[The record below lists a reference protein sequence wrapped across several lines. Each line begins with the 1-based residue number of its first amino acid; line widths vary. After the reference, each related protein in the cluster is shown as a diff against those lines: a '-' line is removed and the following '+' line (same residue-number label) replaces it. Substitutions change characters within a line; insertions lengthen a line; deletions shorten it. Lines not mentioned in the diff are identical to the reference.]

1 MPSITTDFIEEEPP
15 MLDDEKDDVPE
26 PKILQKIE
34 QDIFMDK
41 PPPAMKE
48 IIEEVVEP
56 VSVSEPVSKPVK
68 KKRVMTEAQKE
79 QLTKNREKALITRRA
94 RAAEKKELQELEG
107 LKKAKQKA
115 ELKAYVNDDKPL
127 VQQAPAP
134 TPAPAPAPE
143 PVVKFQEKIVYKE
156 VLPDIESKIQSAISE
171 ALQAHDSARKVRKEK
186 KKLAQKEENHND
198 QLLDMVFHAQRQR
211 PVKRFG
217 QGGSKGYFD

>member
-1 MPSITTDFIEEEPP
+1 MPLITTDFIEEEPP

-41 PPPAMKE
+41 PPPAVKE
-48 IIEEVVEP
+48 IIEEVV
-56 VSVSEPVSKPVK
+56 EPVSKPVK

-79 QLTKNREKALITRRA
+79 QLTKNREKALVTRR
-94 RAAEKKELQELEG
+94 
-107 LKKAKQKA
+107 
-115 ELKAYVNDDKPL
+115 
-127 VQQAPAP
+127 
-134 TPAPAPAPE
+134 APAPE
-143 PVVKFQEKIVYKE
+143 PDVKFQEKIVYKE

-211 PVKRFG
+211 PAKRFG
-217 QGGSKGYFD
+217 QGGSKGFFD

>member
-1 MPSITTDFIEEEPP
+1 MPLITTDFIEEEPP

-41 PPPAMKE
+41 PPPAVKE
-48 IIEEVVEP
+48 IIEEVV
-56 VSVSEPVSKPVK
+56 EPVSKPVK

-79 QLTKNREKALITRRA
+79 QLTKNREKALVTRRA

-134 TPAPAPAPE
+134 APAPTPEPAPAPE

-171 ALQAHDSARKVRKEK
+171 ALQAHDSARKVRKQK

-211 PVKRFG
+211 PAKRFG
-217 QGGSKGYFD
+217 QGGSKGFFD

>member
-1 MPSITTDFIEEEPP
+1 MPLITTDFIEEEPP
-15 MLDDEKDDVPE
+15 MLDDEEDDVPE

-41 PPPAMKE
+41 PPPAVKE
-48 IIEEVVEP
+48 IIEEVV
-56 VSVSEPVSKPVK
+56 EPVSKPVK

-79 QLTKNREKALITRRA
+79 QLTKNREKALVTRRA
-94 RAAEKKELQELEG
+94 RAVEKKELQELEG

-127 VQQAPAP
+127 LQPAPAP

-171 ALQAHDSARKVRKEK
+171 ALQAHDSARKVRKQK
-186 KKLAQKEENHND
+186 KKPAQKEETHNE

>member
-1 MPSITTDFIEEEPP
+1 MSIMPLITTDFIEEEPP
-15 MLDDEKDDVPE
+15 MLDDEEDDVPE

-41 PPPAMKE
+41 PPPAVKE

-56 VSVSEPVSKPVK
+56 VSKPVSKPVK
-68 KKRVMTEAQKE
+68 KKRVMTEAQME
-79 QLTKNREKALITRRA
+79 QLTKNREKALVTRRA
-94 RAAEKKELQELEG
+94 RAAERKELQELEG

-127 VQQAPAP
+127 LQ
-134 TPAPAPAPE
+134 PAPAPAPE

-171 ALQAHDSARKVRKEK
+171 ALQAHDSARKVRKQK
-186 KKLAQKEENHND
+186 KKLAQKEETHND

>member
-1 MPSITTDFIEEEPP
+1 MPLITTDFIEEEPP
-15 MLDDEKDDVPE
+15 MLDDEEDDVPE

-41 PPPAMKE
+41 PPPAVKE
-48 IIEEVVEP
+48 IIEEVV
-56 VSVSEPVSKPVK
+56 EPVSKPVK

-79 QLTKNREKALITRRA
+79 QLTKNREKALVTRRA

-134 TPAPAPAPE
+134 TPAPAPAPK
-143 PVVKFQEKIVYKE
+143 PVVTFQEKIVYKE

-171 ALQAHDSARKVRKEK
+171 ALQAHDSARKVRKQK
-186 KKLAQKEENHND
+186 KKLAQKEETHND

>member
-1 MPSITTDFIEEEPP
+1 MPLITTDFIEEEPP

-41 PPPAMKE
+41 PPPAVKE
-48 IIEEVVEP
+48 IIEEVV
-56 VSVSEPVSKPVK
+56 EPVSKPVK

-79 QLTKNREKALITRRA
+79 QLTKNREKALVTRRA

-134 TPAPAPAPE
+134 APAPTPEPAPAPE

-171 ALQAHDSARKVRKEK
+171 ALQAHDSARKVRKQK

-217 QGGSKGYFD
+217 QGGSKGFFD

>member
-1 MPSITTDFIEEEPP
+1 MPLITTDFIEEEPP

-41 PPPAMKE
+41 PPPAVKE
-48 IIEEVVEP
+48 IIEEVV
-56 VSVSEPVSKPVK
+56 EPVSKPVK

-79 QLTKNREKALITRRA
+79 QLTKNREKALVTRRA

-134 TPAPAPAPE
+134 APAPTPEPAPAPE

-211 PVKRFG
+211 PAKRFG
-217 QGGSKGYFD
+217 QGGSKGFFD